1 MVKTQFNAEDSA
13 TPQMTTTVNTII
25 NVNAKKSGYSAIQ
38 FKRANVLGEEV
49 FNTVITERVEK
60 VAPSFANRGSSH
72 YVFKQHIPANNEG
85 T

>member
-1 MVKTQFNAEDSA
+1 M
-13 TPQMTTTVNTII
+13 
-25 NVNAKKSGYSAIQ
+25 Q

-60 VAPSFANRGSSH
+60 VAPSFANRGRPH
-72 YVFKQHIPANNEG
+72 YVFKQHIPANNKG